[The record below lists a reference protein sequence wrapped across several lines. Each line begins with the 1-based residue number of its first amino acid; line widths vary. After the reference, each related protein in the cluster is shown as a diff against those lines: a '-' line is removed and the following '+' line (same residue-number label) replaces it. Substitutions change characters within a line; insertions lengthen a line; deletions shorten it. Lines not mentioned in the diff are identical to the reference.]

1 MHVVVIIVFRAWLK
15 SSLNMKI
22 ILDSTIKRLTCE
34 GITTF
39 KSLEDFDRKAIQ
51 SLPSIY
57 KEEIPAIT
65 TDIAAG
71 ITAENEVPGAIIS
84 PISG

>member
-1 MHVVVIIVFRAWLK
+1 MPVIVTAAFKAWLK
-15 SSLNMKI
+15 SSKSMK
-22 ILDSTIKRLTCE
+22 LSSDSAVKRLTCK

-39 KSLEDFDRKAIQ
+39 KSLEDFDRKVIQ

-65 TDIAAG
+65 ADIAAG